1 MSSQPDIKLF
11 RRVLPETQ
19 PNGPRVAPATL
30 RQSRR
35 RVLTNGE
42 QCFAGFSYGQFGKKF
57 AAKVPGDGP
66 LRPILAGVHV
76 SLCSFVI
83 RLFAFVSLESDIEG
97 NRIVNPKP
105 SAISSMIGNPAT
117 IAFALGEWNA
127 QVI

>member
-1 MSSQPDIKLF
+1 MKLF

-19 PNGPRVAPATL
+19 RVQAAVDGVSPLARPAFRDISAICSFVRFFAL
-30 RQSRR
+30 
-35 RVLTNGE
+35 
-42 QCFAGFSYGQFGKKF
+42 CF
-57 AAKVPGDGP
+57 PP

-83 RLFAFVSLESDIEG
+83 RLFAFVFLESDIER